1 MLLAKSLDFDENDHS
16 SPHEILTNVATN
28 IVETKP
34 GKQELIQK
42 HRLRYYLA
50 VNNEHKT

>member
-1 MLLAKSLDFDENDHS
+1 MKTDHS

-34 GKQELIQK
+34 GKEELIQK
-42 HRLRYYLA
+42 TPLLSHREIRGIP
-50 VNNEHKT
+50 